1 MAKARAPA
9 AAAPLFEYPWYAIA
23 ITLLAAAAVTVLI
36 VRSAGDHAAA
46 VIESARAAESARLRQ
61 NVSRGDA
68 NATAAI
74 QIEDV
79 AARLFSPV
87 RDRYEVQRDLLRL
100 LRASNAGLVSG
111 VGVFYAPRA
120 FDANHRLNGFYV
132 DRGML
137 ARGATYWL
145 NDGFGFDYPSAPWYR
160 AAVEARG
167 RLVVT
172 RPYFAHGHTFIS
184 VVREFFDGANPV
196 GVVIVDALR
205 ATIVRNM
212 RVTLAR
218 GEVAYITDLGGF
230 VTVASGRIPS
240 GGAFEEQSMAFR
252 SIPWTMHLVA
262 DFAGVHAA
270 QRRIWVAAAVE
281 IALVWCL
288 TAAIL
293 FGLARLARYKAQTQ
307 LLAEHSDALENEIAV
322 RAAVEERLRVTAY
335 RDLLTGLP
343 NRAHILETLQ
353 SAIGR
358 GGAPGSFGVFFID
371 LDQFAVIN
379 DSLGHSTG
387 DALLK
392 HIAERI
398 AGNLPP
404 AAVLGRLGGDEF
416 IVYAPLAEP
425 EDAHALARNLL
436 QTLRRPFAIGGRR
449 VYTGAS
455 VGVVLSGPRYEHPE
469 ELLRDADIAMYRAKE
484 AGRGRFV
491 VFDEDMHERALQ
503 RMLVESALRSA
514 IHHSEFCVRYQPIV
528 NVATGEVC
536 AVEALCRWSRP
547 EHGEVGPVEFIPIA
561 EQTGAIAEIDSFVL
575 RQACS
580 DARAL
585 TRRFPHVPVSVN
597 VSATRL
603 THGDFVPGISR
614 ALFESSLDA
623 RCIKLEITE
632 TAIMGRPE
640 EAVQTLARLREIG
653 VAVEI
658 DDFGAGYSSL
668 SYIQRL
674 PISGLKIDRSFVK
687 PMVAD
692 PQSAA
697 IVRAIV
703 GLAKTL
709 GLRVTAEGVETPQ
722 QLQMLAEM
730 GVDFAQGFYFSPAVA
745 FDALESL
752 IAARVLRI
760 PG

>member
-322 RAAVEERLRVTAY
+322 RAAVEARLRVTAY

-436 QTLRRPFAIGGRR
+436 QTLRR
-449 VYTGAS
+449 
-455 VGVVLSGPRYEHPE
+455 
-469 ELLRDADIAMYRAKE
+469 
-484 AGRGRFV
+484 
-491 VFDEDMHERALQ
+491 
-503 RMLVESALRSA
+503 
-514 IHHSEFCVRYQPIV
+514 
-528 NVATGEVC
+528 
-536 AVEALCRWSRP
+536 
-547 EHGEVGPVEFIPIA
+547 
-561 EQTGAIAEIDSFVL
+561 
-575 RQACS
+575 
-580 DARAL
+580 
-585 TRRFPHVPVSVN
+585 
-597 VSATRL
+597 
-603 THGDFVPGISR
+603 
-614 ALFESSLDA
+614 
-623 RCIKLEITE
+623 
-632 TAIMGRPE
+632 
-640 EAVQTLARLREIG
+640 
-653 VAVEI
+653 
-658 DDFGAGYSSL
+658 
-668 SYIQRL
+668 
-674 PISGLKIDRSFVK
+674 
-687 PMVAD
+687 
-692 PQSAA
+692 
-697 IVRAIV
+697 
-703 GLAKTL
+703 
-709 GLRVTAEGVETPQ
+709 
-722 QLQMLAEM
+722 
-730 GVDFAQGFYFSPAVA
+730 
-745 FDALESL
+745 
-752 IAARVLRI
+752 
-760 PG
+760 

>member
-1 MAKARAPA
+1 
-9 AAAPLFEYPWYAIA
+9 
-23 ITLLAAAAVTVLI
+23 
-36 VRSAGDHAAA
+36 
-46 VIESARAAESARLRQ
+46 
-61 NVSRGDA
+61 
-68 NATAAI
+68 
-74 QIEDV
+74 
-79 AARLFSPV
+79 
-87 RDRYEVQRDLLRL
+87 
-100 LRASNAGLVSG
+100 
-111 VGVFYAPRA
+111 
-120 FDANHRLNGFYV
+120 
-132 DRGML
+132 
-137 ARGATYWL
+137 
-145 NDGFGFDYPSAPWYR
+145 
-160 AAVEARG
+160 
-167 RLVVT
+167 
-172 RPYFAHGHTFIS
+172 
-184 VVREFFDGANPV
+184 
-196 GVVIVDALR
+196 
-205 ATIVRNM
+205 
-212 RVTLAR
+212 
-218 GEVAYITDLGGF
+218 
-230 VTVASGRIPS
+230 
-240 GGAFEEQSMAFR
+240 
-252 SIPWTMHLVA
+252 
-262 DFAGVHAA
+262 
-270 QRRIWVAAAVE
+270 
-281 IALVWCL
+281 
-288 TAAIL
+288 
-293 FGLARLARYKAQTQ
+293 
-307 LLAEHSDALENEIAV
+307 
-322 RAAVEERLRVTAY
+322 
-335 RDLLTGLP
+335 
-343 NRAHILETLQ
+343 
-353 SAIGR
+353 
-358 GGAPGSFGVFFID
+358 
-371 LDQFAVIN
+371 
-379 DSLGHSTG
+379 
-387 DALLK
+387 
-392 HIAERI
+392 
-398 AGNLPP
+398 
-404 AAVLGRLGGDEF
+404 
-416 IVYAPLAEP
+416 
-425 EDAHALARNLL
+425 
-436 QTLRRPFAIGGRR
+436 
-449 VYTGAS
+449 YTGAS